1 VINSIKYF
9 EENGIKNIEELEKI
23 FYKNPTDL
31 ASYVMG
37 ITEELHKLG
46 LMIIRESLMQM
57 NQFLCDSPM
66 RKKQWV
72 VEKHSTKQLLT
83 SLGRVEYT
91 RTLFTNKETKEE
103 TYLLDQIMGLGEHE
117 RITEDALARLYEE
130 TVQSSYRRGGE
141 ELSLTEEVSK
151 ETVKNKLHELQFP
164 QEERKQEKKVAEYL
178 YVDADEDHISLQFRE
193 KRGDIQKENGR
204 KNNGQIVKLAY
215 VYEGIEKDAP
225 KSQRRHLVN
234 PHYFCGTNYEESN
247 EVFWKR
253 VWTYLEETY
262 DLEQVR
268 KIYLNSDGGAWICA
282 GGKYLEK
289 VVRVLDEFHLEK
301 YITKMTSHMK
311 DSQGDAKSEIREAVK
326 NGDKTEFKR
335 IVERLK
341 NVSGEDGLKRIEMS
355 AEYIL
360 SNWGEATI
368 RLGREDGV
376 KGCSAEGHVSHVL
389 SSRMSSR
396 PMGWSP
402 LGASK
407 MARLREYYLNDGKM
421 IELAKYQKKEV
432 KKAAGAEEVILSCKQ
447 VMASER
453 NDHKEVGKYLETI
466 HHSVSQEAKKYAW
479 FNGHIWGL

>member
-1 VINSIKYF
+1 
-9 EENGIKNIEELEKI
+9 
-23 FYKNPTDL
+23 
-31 ASYVMG
+31 
-37 ITEELHKLG
+37 
-46 LMIIRESLMQM
+46 
-57 NQFLCDSPM
+57 
-66 RKKQWV
+66 
-72 VEKHSTKQLLT
+72 
-83 SLGRVEYT
+83 
-91 RTLFTNKETKEE
+91 
-103 TYLLDQIMGLGEHE
+103 
-117 RITEDALARLYEE
+117 
-130 TVQSSYRRGGE
+130 
-141 ELSLTEEVSK
+141 
-151 ETVKNKLHELQFP
+151 
-164 QEERKQEKKVAEYL
+164 
-178 YVDADEDHISLQFRE
+178 
-193 KRGDIQKENGR
+193 
-204 KNNGQIVKLAY
+204 

-225 KSQRRHLVN
+225 KSHRRHLVN

-247 EVFWKR
+247 EAFWKR
-253 VWTYLEETY
+253 VWSYLEETY